1 MSLRIKQLFPC
12 VVRVG
17 AALLFVG
24 AALGA
29 QAPPQNS
36 SAQPGQP
43 AGGAQGRGGRGSF
56 GVVPALA
63 ETGFKEIFDGK
74 SLDGW
79 DCDKDFWRVEND
91 ELVGETTIQHQPVQ
105 NIFCIWKGGQP
116 ADFELKLEYK
126 LTGVNNGNSG
136 IQYRSIERPDVAKWV
151 LQGYQ
156 ADIDLQQM
164 FTGQIYEERGRGFLA
179 RRGMISYVPADGKPG
194 SIGKLG
200 DETELKTLIHDN
212 EWNEIHIIARG
223 NTIVQ
228 LINGRVM
235 SSVIDDDPKGRK
247 MSGEIGIQLHRLP
260 NCSMKMECRK
270 IRIKTF

>member
-1 MSLRIKQLFPC
+1 MRHLASIYTRHIVPAS
-12 VVRVG
+12 
-17 AALLFVG
+17 AALLLT
-24 AALGA
+24 AAAITAPVTA
-29 QAPPQNS
+29 QTSAPQT
-36 SAQPGQP
+36 QGTPG
-43 AGGAQGRGGRGSF
+43 GQGRTGRGSF
-56 GVVPALA
+56 GFVPALT
-63 ETGFKEIFDGK
+63 ETGFREIFDGK

-79 DCDKDFWRVEND
+79 DCDKDFWRVENG
-91 ELVGETTIQHQPVQ
+91 ELVGETTVQHQPVQ
-105 NIFCIWKGGQP
+105 NIFCIWKGGEP

-164 FTGQIYEERGRGFLA
+164 FTGQIYEERARGFLA
-179 RRGMISYVPADGKPG
+179 RRGMMSYVPADGKPG

-200 DETELKTLIHDN
+200 EEGELKASIHDN
-212 EWNEIHIIARG
+212 DWNEIHIIARG

-235 SSVIDDDPKGRK
+235 SAVIDDDPKGRK
-247 MSGEIGIQLHRLP
+247 MSGKIGIQLHRLP
-260 NCSMKMECRK
+260 NCSMKMESRK
-270 IRIKTF
+270 IRLKTF